1 MPARKKTRE
10 EIANQM
16 FLNIADIKHL
26 LDVSQQS
33 AKRIYLLADEIDSD
47 KSNLPHRI
55 EPAKV
60 RITSVCKATGFTLE
74 TLKKQ
79 AIKKGTI
86 PNF

>member
-16 FLNIADIKHL
+16 YLNIADIKHL

-47 KSNLPHRI
+47 K
-55 EPAKV
+55 
-60 RITSVCKATGFTLE
+60 
-74 TLKKQ
+74 
-79 AIKKGTI
+79 
-86 PNF
+86 

>member
-1 MPARKKTRE
+1 MY
-10 EIANQM
+10 
-16 FLNIADIKHL
+16 LNIADIKHL

-60 RITSVCKATGFTLE
+60 RITSIAKVVNMSLE

-79 AIKKGTI
+79 AGVYAK
-86 PNF
+86 